1 MKEFYVKDYKINGLS
16 DTLAINNAIIDC
28 NKNGGGRVVIKSGE
42 KYVAGLINL
51 LSNVELHIEFLGF
64 LFLTSNLDEL
74 AVIKQNTINKVNV
87 PTYENCDYSGQPT
100 QAFIK
105 ALNASNVSITGEG
118 VIDGNEEIFY
128 GIKNKWFIDGSY
140 YPRVP
145 LVFFENCQNVK
156 IKDITFRRSGFWTT
170 HIIGCKNVE
179 IDSLKVFNN
188 LKMANCDGIDVDA
201 SQNVI
206 IKDCYIEAADDAIV
220 FKNTQ
225 YGKRYGDCKEVEVLN
240 CTLISTS
247 AAIKFG
253 TESWSDFKNI
263 KISNI
268 NILRS
273 NRGLSFQLRDKGS
286 INNISFK
293 NIYIETRRFSSPHY
307 WGKAEPIAIT
317 AVDRTE
323 GVSCGTISNISFENI
338 NADSENGIFIFAQRE
353 GQINNIKINGLNL
366 EINQKT
372 TWEHDTHDLRPSY
385 KYGILNA
392 KLNALY
398 IYNASSV
405 EIQSFKYEFDD
416 KMSQYK
422 EKDYYIENTKNIVIN

>member
-1 MKEFYVKDYKINGLS
+1 MKEFYVCDYKKNGAS
-16 DTLAINNAIIDC
+16 DTKAINDAIFDC
-28 NKNGGGRVVIKSGE
+28 NKNGGGRVIIKSGE
-42 KYVAGLINL
+42 KYVSGLINL
-51 LSNVELHIEFLGF
+51 LSNVDFHIEALGF
-64 LFLTSNLDEL
+64 LYMTSNLDEL
-74 AVIKQNTINKVNV
+74 AVIKENTINKVNV
-87 PTYENCDYSGQPT
+87 PTYENCDYTGQPT

-105 ALNASNVSITGEG
+105 ALNVKNVSITGEG

-145 LVFFENCQNVK
+145 LVFFENCNGIT
-156 IKDITFRRSGFWTT
+156 IKNITFRRSGFWTT
-170 HIIGCKNVE
+170 HIIGCRNVS
-179 IDSLKVFNN
+179 ITNLWVFNN
-188 LKMANCDGIDVDA
+188 LKMANCDGIDIDA
-201 SQNVI
+201 SQNVN

-220 FKNTQ
+220 FKNTK
-225 YGKRYGDCKEVEVLN
+225 YGQKYGDCSDVNVSN

-263 KISNI
+263 EIKDI

-286 INNISFK
+286 IKDITFK
-293 NIYIETRRFSSPHY
+293 NINIETRRFSSPHY

-323 GVSCGTISNISFENI
+323 GISCGTISNILFENI
-338 NADSENGIFIFAQRE
+338 KADCENGIFIFAQRE
-353 GQINNIKINGLNL
+353 DQINNIKINNL
-366 EINQKT
+366 ELNVKKKT
-372 TWEHDTHDLRPSY
+372 NWEQDTHDLRPSY
-385 KYGILNA
+385 KYGIVNA

-398 IYNASSV
+398 IYNASNVSLNSFSFSFDEKMT
-405 EIQSFKYEFDD
+405 EIKGEDLYL
-416 KMSQYK
+416 
-422 EKDYYIENTKNIVIN
+422 ENTKNLEIK